1 MATLLDI
8 AKLANDSYKD
18 SYLDL
23 KSMGFEDLK
32 INYNGSN
39 GFQGSSY
46 YNPTTKELVIA
57 YTGTNGIN
65 DWDDDFLLGVL
76 RIESS
81 QTGNAKEFLDETF
94 RILEGKDGFDKTKV
108 GITITGHSLGG
119 YLAQTQIKNFLTDG
133 KYSDIPRENIAGV
146 AFNTPGIGA
155 DEDIPNTLSIN
166 AKYDMVSESG
176 GNNNTEHNMVIDTGK
191 ESLVGAHSLDVL
203 IEYLET
209 HPAIGRIDISIING
223 LDSDIQKILLNTPE
237 DFIVY
242 IKENEHDTYK
252 KLSENNFELAKELE
266 IEYNNQKAVNAIKDF
281 NNGSQD
287 FGEVIKWVSNSPKA
301 ISEFKSILEKK
312 GNDNLLK
319 YIKDE
324 NSFKNAPNEIQKVI
338 VLETQEGN
346 ALSTQLGTSIGGSI
360 GSVIIGNNDFSNI
373 EKIAIS
379 TSTTVVGQNVGEYL
393 GGKSDAFDNIDKD
406 LGNTLQGAVLSF
418 AISSFFAKNDTLAD
432 ILGMDGTFVG
442 GLADFTVSYTLGYYG
457 SQAISDLF
465 AFSVNNISYSNNKIF
480 KNLA

>member
-32 INYNGSN
+32 INYDGSN

-46 YNPTTKELVIA
+46 YNSTTKEVIIA

-65 DWDDDFLLGVL
+65 DWDDDVLLGVL
-76 RIESS
+76 QIESS
-81 QTGNAKEFLDETF
+81 QTGNAKKFLDET
-94 RILEGKDGFDKTKV
+94 LNGLTDKYSTLDLKNV
-108 GITITGHSLGG
+108 NITITGHSLGG
-119 YLAQTQIKNFLTDG
+119 YLAQHTIQNILSTDDNGQQIYESINTNNV
-133 KYSDIPRENIAGV
+133 SGV
-146 AFNTPGIGA
+146 VFNAPGIG
-155 DEDIPNTLSIN
+155 DENKVPNTLSID
-166 AKYDMVSESG
+166 AKYDIVSEAG
-176 GNNNTEHNMVIDTGK
+176 GNHNTEHNMVIDTGK

-266 IEYNNQKAVNAIKDF
+266 IEYNNQKAVNAVKDF

-379 TSTTVVGQNVGEYL
+379 TTTTVVGQNVGEYIFWDKNNVN
-393 GGKSDAFDNIDKD
+393 GSGAFDDIGADFK
-406 LGNTLQGAVLSF
+406 NTLQGV
-418 AISSFFAKNDTLAD
+418 IC
-432 ILGMDGTFVG
+432 
-442 GLADFTVSYTLGYYG
+442 Y
-457 SQAISDLF
+457 
-465 AFSVNNISYSNNKIF
+465 
-480 KNLA
+480 

>member
-1 MATLLDI
+1 
-8 AKLANDSYKD
+8 
-18 SYLDL
+18 
-23 KSMGFEDLK
+23 
-32 INYNGSN
+32 
-39 GFQGSSY
+39 
-46 YNPTTKELVIA
+46 
-57 YTGTNGIN
+57 
-65 DWDDDFLLGVL
+65 
-76 RIESS
+76 
-81 QTGNAKEFLDETF
+81 
-94 RILEGKDGFDKTKV
+94 
-108 GITITGHSLGG
+108 
-119 YLAQTQIKNFLTDG
+119 
-133 KYSDIPRENIAGV
+133 
-146 AFNTPGIGA
+146 
-155 DEDIPNTLSIN
+155 
-166 AKYDMVSESG
+166 
-176 GNNNTEHNMVIDTGK
+176 MVIDTGK
-191 ESLVGAHSLDVL
+191 ESFIGAHSLDVL

-242 IKENEHDTYK
+242 IKENEHNVYK

-281 NNGSQD
+281 NNGIQD

-379 TSTTVVGQNVGEYL
+379 TSTTVVGQNVGEYIFWDSKN
-393 GGKSDAFDNIDKD
+393 GNGSGAFDDIGADFK
-406 LGNTLQGAVLSF
+406 NTLQGV
-418 AISSFFAKNDTLAD
+418 IC
-432 ILGMDGTFVG
+432 
-442 GLADFTVSYTLGYYG
+442 Y
-457 SQAISDLF
+457 
-465 AFSVNNISYSNNKIF
+465 
-480 KNLA
+480 

>member
-1 MATLLDI
+1 M
-8 AKLANDSYKD
+8 
-18 SYLDL
+18 
-23 KSMGFEDLK
+23 
-32 INYNGSN
+32 
-39 GFQGSSY
+39 
-46 YNPTTKELVIA
+46 
-57 YTGTNGIN
+57 
-65 DWDDDFLLGVL
+65 
-76 RIESS
+76 
-81 QTGNAKEFLDETF
+81 
-94 RILEGKDGFDKTKV
+94 
-108 GITITGHSLGG
+108 
-119 YLAQTQIKNFLTDG
+119 
-133 KYSDIPRENIAGV
+133 
-146 AFNTPGIGA
+146 
-155 DEDIPNTLSIN
+155 
-166 AKYDMVSESG
+166 
-176 GNNNTEHNMVIDTGK
+176 
-191 ESLVGAHSLDVL
+191 
-203 IEYLET
+203 
-209 HPAIGRIDISIING
+209 
-223 LDSDIQKILLNTPE
+223 LNTPE

-266 IEYNNQKAVNAIKDF
+266 IEYNNQKAVNAVKDF

-301 ISEFKSILEKK
+301 ISEFTSILEKK

-324 NSFKNAPNEIQKVI
+324 NSFKNAPNEIQKII

>member
-18 SYLDL
+18 SYLNL

-32 INYNGSN
+32 INYDGSN

-46 YNPTTKELVIA
+46 YNSTTKEVIIA

-65 DWDDDFLLGVL
+65 DWDDDVLLGVL
-76 RIESS
+76 QIESS
-81 QTGNAKEFLDETF
+81 QTGNAKKFLDET
-94 RILEGKDGFDKTKV
+94 LNGLTDKYSTLDLKNV
-108 GITITGHSLGG
+108 NITITGHSLGG
-119 YLAQTQIKNFLTDG
+119 YLAQHTIQNILSTDDNGQQIYESINTNNV
-133 KYSDIPRENIAGV
+133 SGV
-146 AFNTPGIGA
+146 VFNAPGIG
-155 DEDIPNTLSIN
+155 DENKVPNTLSID

-191 ESLVGAHSLDVL
+191 ESFIGAHSLDVL
-203 IEYLET
+203 IKYLET
-209 HPAIGRIDISIING
+209 HPAIGKIDISIING

-242 IKENEHDTYK
+242 IKENEHNVYK

-301 ISEFKSILEKK
+301 ILEFKSILEKK

-324 NSFKNAPNEIQKVI
+324 NSFKNAPNEIQKII

-393 GGKSDAFDNIDKD
+393 FWDKNNVNGSGAFDDIGADFK
-406 LGNTLQGAVLSF
+406 NTLQGV
-418 AISSFFAKNDTLAD
+418 IC
-432 ILGMDGTFVG
+432 
-442 GLADFTVSYTLGYYG
+442 Y
-457 SQAISDLF
+457 
-465 AFSVNNISYSNNKIF
+465 
-480 KNLA
+480 

>member
-18 SYLDL
+18 SYLNL

-32 INYNGSN
+32 INYDGSN

-46 YNPTTKELVIA
+46 YNSTTKEVIIA

-65 DWDDDFLLGVL
+65 DWDDDVLLGVL
-76 RIESS
+76 QIESS
-81 QTGNAKEFLDETF
+81 QTGNTKKFLDET
-94 RILEGKDGFDKTKV
+94 LNGLTDKYSTLDLKNV
-108 GITITGHSLGG
+108 NITITGHSLGG
-119 YLAQTQIKNFLTDG
+119 YLAQHTIQNILSTDDNGQQIYESINTNNV
-133 KYSDIPRENIAGV
+133 SGV
-146 AFNTPGIGA
+146 VFNAPGIG
-155 DEDIPNTLSIN
+155 DENKVPNTLSID
-166 AKYDMVSESG
+166 AKYDIVSEASG
-176 GNNNTEHNMVIDTGK
+176 NHNTEHNMVIDTGK

-266 IEYNNQKAVNAIKDF
+266 IEYNNQKAVNAVKDF

-360 GSVIIGNNDFSNI
+360 GSVIIVNNDFSNI

-393 GGKSDAFDNIDKD
+393 FWDKNNVNGSGAFDDIGADFK
-406 LGNTLQGAVLSF
+406 NTLQGV
-418 AISSFFAKNDTLAD
+418 IC
-432 ILGMDGTFVG
+432 
-442 GLADFTVSYTLGYYG
+442 Y
-457 SQAISDLF
+457 
-465 AFSVNNISYSNNKIF
+465 
-480 KNLA
+480 

>member
-191 ESLVGAHSLDVL
+191 ESFIGAHSLDVL
-203 IEYLET
+203 IKYLET
-209 HPAIGRIDISIING
+209 HPAIGKIDISIING

-242 IKENEHDTYK
+242 IKENEHNVYK

-266 IEYNNQKAVNAIKDF
+266 IEYNNQKAVNAVKDF

-324 NSFKNAPNEIQKVI
+324 NSFKNAPNEIQKII

-379 TSTTVVGQNVGEYL
+379 TSTTVVGQNVGEYIFWDKNNVN
-393 GGKSDAFDNIDKD
+393 GSGSFDDIGADFK
-406 LGNTLQGAVLSF
+406 NTLQGV
-418 AISSFFAKNDTLAD
+418 IC
-432 ILGMDGTFVG
+432 
-442 GLADFTVSYTLGYYG
+442 Y
-457 SQAISDLF
+457 
-465 AFSVNNISYSNNKIF
+465 
-480 KNLA
+480 